1 MSASGVMIE
10 PSPPSP
16 NGFMEPAPISRS
28 GSDQYTT
35 ARSSCVVDLPPADT
49 KRWVARRKAAVIA
62 GLRAGAITTEQAY
75 QRYALS
81 EEELLGWQHAFEADG
96 MHGLRATRLRGQRR
110 SPPNIMSHAK
120 LAEPGAEEHDE
131 ICRF

>member
-1 MSASGVMIE
+1 VSRLRTCTGDVGSGVMIE

-16 NGFMEPAPISRS
+16 DGFMEPAPISRS
-28 GSDQYTT
+28 GSEQYTA

-96 MHGLRATRLRGQRR
+96 MRGLRVTRLRGQRR
-110 SPPNIMSHAK
+110 LSAQHN
-120 LAEPGAEEHDE
+120 EP
-131 ICRF
+131 C